1 MSKQKSYTFM
11 IIPED
16 EQKSWSF
23 ILNKVSLQFVC
34 LLMIA
39 LILSSILI
47 LFIYF
52 PKISHYAN
60 IEADYKKLI
69 SERLQVFELSKELKR
84 IKQMDQF
91 IRNTLGEK
99 LDLDNKILIEDS
111 TLLFFE
117 LPEKRISHL
126 KNIPSHPPISG
137 YVSKHLSNTD
147 NFLKDTHHGIDIVAK
162 DSDPIMAAAKGVVV
176 FSGWNYEYGNMIILY
191 HGDGYF
197 THYGHNRKNLK
208 HQLDIVEKGEII
220 ALVGSTGISSG
231 PHLHFEV
238 WREFKPVDPLLY
250 FPEYLHSDL
259 TFQHDQ

>member
-1 MSKQKSYTFM
+1 MSEQKKYTFI
-11 IIPED
+11 IIPDD
-16 EQKSWSF
+16 EQDSWSF
-23 ILNKVSLQFVC
+23 KLRKVSLHFVG
-34 LLMIA
+34 
-39 LILSSILI
+39 LILISLVLVSISVLA
-47 LFIYF
+47 LYL
-52 PKISHYAN
+52 PKLSHFRK
-60 IEADYKKLI
+60 IETNYKKLI

-84 IKQMDQF
+84 IKQMDQLV
-91 IRNTLGEK
+91 RNTLGEK
-99 LDLDNKILIEDS
+99 LDIDNEILIEDS
-111 TLLFFE
+111 TFLLFDM
-117 LPEKRISHL
+117 PGKRISQL
-126 KNIPSHPPISG
+126 ENIPSHPPISG
-137 YVSKHLSNTD
+137 YISKHLGKTD
-147 NFLKDTHHGIDIVAK
+147 NFLKETHHGIDIVAK
-162 DSDPIMAAAKGVVV
+162 ENDPIMASAKGVVV

-250 FPEYLHSDL
+250 FPEYLNSDL

>member
-1 MSKQKSYTFM
+1 MSKQKKYTFI
-11 IIPED
+11 IIPDD
-16 EQKSWSF
+16 EQDSWSF
-23 ILNKVSLQFVC
+23 KLRKVSLHFAGV
-34 LLMIA
+34 
-39 LILSSILI
+39 ILI
-47 LFIYF
+47 SLVLINISALLFYL
-52 PKISHYAN
+52 PKLSHFRK
-60 IEADYKKLI
+60 IETNYKKLI

-84 IKQMDQF
+84 IKQMDQL

-99 LDLDNKILIEDS
+99 LDIDNKISIEDS
-111 TLLFFE
+111 TFFLFE
-117 LPEKRISHL
+117 VPEKRISQL

-137 YVSKHLSNTD
+137 YVSKHLRNTD
-147 NFLKDTHHGIDIVAK
+147 NFLKETHHGIDIVAK
-162 DSDPIMAAAKGVVV
+162 ESDPIMASAKGVVV

-238 WREFKPVDPLLY
+238 WRVFKPVDPLLY